1 MYSFKNIFIEAYMKI
16 NTKLNFCIKLTKHNV
31 FLRWC
36 IILLKSESL
45 AFQKKL
51 SYLLGRKPFKNDEKY
66 FLFHLKSSF
75 SSEDILV
82 FVTTFWSSRKN
93 G

>member
-36 IILLKSESL
+36 IILLKSESRL
-45 AFQKKL
+45 PKKVV
-51 SYLLGRKPFKNDEKY
+51 
-66 FLFHLKSSF
+66 LF
-75 SSEDILV
+75 
-82 FVTTFWSSRKN
+82 TW
-93 G
+93 